1 MRYFKQ
7 QEKSIEEYLSK
18 RHEATIVD
26 AEDISENVRTAIFA
40 TLVKVP
46 YVLGFQQ
53 NSKY

>member
-7 QEKSIEEYLSK
+7 QEKSIEEYLRK
-18 RHEATIVD
+18 RHEVTIID
-26 AEDISENVRTAIFA
+26 AEDISENVKTAMFA
-40 TLVKVP
+40 ALVKVP